1 VRESG
6 VEAAAAT
13 AGIVGITAEP
23 YAPLTIRADRPFLMV
38 LTEKATSAPLFMA
51 LIRTRARS
59 FTAPAAAPS
68 RRRRGALPTARRP

>member
-1 VRESG
+1 MRESG

-51 LIRTRARS
+51 LIGDPRA
-59 FTAPAAAPS
+59 
-68 RRRRGALPTARRP
+68 